1 MLPLADLELYSFTSP
16 LIYFRVS
23 FSPEDGIDTT
33 HLDVGDLGKDAGRVG
48 GTGSVL
54 AVKTWAAENVT
65 QDDKARE
72 GRDEE
77 RGMNIAE
84 ERGSRERIERSSGF
98 LTRSRAVPRTMTCHL
113 VVLRGA
119 IDGDLGGSTETLTDV
134 RHSCC

>member
-1 MLPLADLELYSFTSP
+1 MLPLADLDLYSFTSP

-72 GRDEE
+72 ARDEE

-98 LTRSRAVPRTMTCHL
+98 LTRSRAVPTYNDMPPGGL
-113 VVLRGA
+113 ARG
-119 IDGDLGGSTETLTDV
+119 
-134 RHSCC
+134 H